1 MERSSIK
8 FPSAHVLVDADIE
21 NIRRIAGFWSQHG
34 NAIILNELADY
45 ALLVIAIA
53 EDARTDRAN
62 FNAGRLQPLGNAVV
76 TPRAL
81 VCDARLLVEIACAIR
96 ASLHTILTANAIG
109 VVDDDNPIL
118 GLICRTGWTYL
129 NASRMGAVVAQLG
142 HEERLFHLR
151 VPIAIGEAIFA
162 FRAGGR
168 NVHRIGLTVDASG
181 LFALQGHVSLD
192 PRAEVMRV
200 QGNIIFLLACLD
212 AAQAADAFGGID
224 AERPSMLGPVISWD
238 CRVGRHFGCRCLRS
252 GRRDS
257 SCRYSTCRCCCR
269 ATCKSTSETA
279 QKFSPPLLLAFELF
293 LVFHLHVLLGN
304 CLFGQVL
311 FKSYLHVALA

>member
-21 NIRRIAGFWSQHG
+21 NIRRIAGFWFQHG

-81 VCDARLLVEIACAIR
+81 VGDARLLVEIACAIR
-96 ASLHTILTANAIG
+96 TSLHTILTANAIG

-151 VPIAIGEAIFA
+151 VPIAIGE
-162 FRAGGR
+162 
-168 NVHRIGLTVDASG
+168 ASG

-238 CRVGRHFGCRCLRS
+238 CRVRRHFGCRRFRS
-252 GRRDS
+252 RCDS
-257 SCRYSTCRCCCR
+257 SRRYCTCRRCR
-269 ATCKSTSETA
+269 RAACKSTS
-279 QKFSPPLLLAFELF
+279 
-293 LVFHLHVLLGN
+293 
-304 CLFGQVL
+304 
-311 FKSYLHVALA
+311 